1 MLGLIINNFRINYY
15 YLCLNRS
22 IQIMKE
28 TTYYIILIAGT
39 ILIAL
44 ILSIIFRKVVN
55 LTVKKYSKIIKTDP
69 TNFSFLKNAVPF
81 VIFLTAAIFIFYK
94 IPFLRSIGTA
104 LFAGAGVIAAI
115 FAFASQK
122 AFSNII
128 SGVFILIFKP
138 FRVGDII
145 ELSNTNKGCV
155 EEITLRHTIIRDY
168 ENRRIVVPNSFISD
182 DIIINSNITD
192 DNIRKFIEFGISY
205 DSDVDKAIEIIKQEA
220 EKHPY
225 FIDIRTKEEIKNKVP
240 AVVVRMISHGD
251 FSINLRAY
259 VWAKGNDNAFVINC
273 DLLYIVKK
281 RFDNE
286 GIEIPFPYRTI
297 VYKKDI
303 EENPTSN

>member
-1 MLGLIINNFRINYY
+1 MTEN
-15 YLCLNRS
+15 
-22 IQIMKE
+22 
-28 TTYYIILIAGT
+28 TYYIILIAGT
-39 ILIAL
+39 IIIAS
-44 ILSIIFRKVVN
+44 ILSIVFRKLVN
-55 LTVKKYSKIIKTDP
+55 LTVTKYSKIIKTDP

-81 VIFLTAAIFIFYK
+81 IIFLTAAIFIFYK
-94 IPFLRSIGTA
+94 IPFLRSLGTA

-128 SGVFILIFKP
+128 SGIFILIFKP

-145 ELSNTNKGCV
+145 EISNANKGCV

-168 ENRRIVVPNSFISD
+168 EHRRIVVPNSFISD

-192 DNIRKFIEFGISY
+192 DYIRKFVEFGISY
-205 DSDVDKAIEIIKQEA
+205 DSDVDKAIAIIQEEA
-220 EKHPY
+220 EKHP
-225 FIDIRTKEEIKNKVP
+225 FLIDKRTKEEIKNNVP
-240 AVVVRMISHGD
+240 IVIVRMISHGD

-259 VWAKGNDNAFVINC
+259 VWAQGNDNAFVIKC
-273 DLLYIVKK
+273 DLLYNVKK

-303 EENPTSN
+303 KEESAPN